1 MTFSPNQFLAN
12 LDAKGGGL
20 AKPSRF
26 KVILPIPELLSKRFK
41 DSFGSNLLNIAN
53 DILDI
58 GEAFR
63 GNGTGVDVA
72 TATKN
77 PSYSFR
83 NDATRWLALQC
94 ESTDLPGKSFSTS
107 DVKIYGPTFKVPN
120 QITYNDISLTFMC
133 NSEFSERKL
142 FDAWMEVIRSPNS
155 HNFRFPKAKG
165 GGSNYMTQI
174 TIIQYNDFVKQIYAL
189 ELQDA
194 FPIGITSQ
202 PVSWSEDGFH
212 RLSVNFSYYK
222 YRTIYDGKYDTND
235 ILASLIGTG
244 VARAQKE
251 VFSKISTL

>member
-1 MTFSPNQFLAN
+1 MSFSPNLFLAN

-26 KVILPIPELLSKRFK
+26 KVILPIPKLLSERFE

-53 DILDI
+53 D
-58 GEAFR
+58 FTNVFQR
-63 GNGTGVDVA
+63 NGNQNNVTER
-72 TATKN
+72 N
-77 PSYSFR
+77 SSYSWR

-94 ESTDLPGKSFSTS
+94 ESTDLPGKSFATS
-107 DVKIYGPTFKVPN
+107 DVKVYGPTYKIPN
-120 QITYNDISLTFMC
+120 QTIYNDISLTFLC

-142 FDAWMEVIRSPNS
+142 FDAWMEVIRSPNT
-155 HNFRFPKAKG
+155 HNFRFPKFD
-165 GGSNYMTQI
+165 GGSTYMTQI

-189 ELQDA
+189 ELEDA

-212 RLSVNFSYYK
+212 RLTVNFAYYK

-235 ILASLIGTG
+235 ILSSLIGTG

>member
-1 MTFSPNQFLAN
+1 MSFSPNLFLAN

-26 KVILPIPELLSKRFK
+26 KVILPIPQLLSIRFK
-41 DSFGSNLLNIAN
+41 DTLGSNLANIAN
-53 DILDI
+53 DFANVIQ
-58 GEAFR
+58 R
-63 GNGTGVDVA
+63 NGNQTNVTERD
-72 TATKN
+72 
-77 PSYSFR
+77 PSYSWKS
-83 NDATRWLALQC
+83 DATRWLALQC
-94 ESTDLPGKSFSTS
+94 ESTELPGKSFATS
-107 DVKIYGPTFKVPN
+107 DVKVYGPTYKIPN
-120 QITYNDISLTFMC
+120 QTTYNDISLTFLC

-142 FDAWMEVIRSPNS
+142 FDAWMETIRSPNT
-155 HNFRFPKAKG
+155 HNFRFPKAKE

-212 RLSVNFSYYK
+212 RLTVNFAYYK

-235 ILASLIGTG
+235 ILSSLIGTG

>member
-20 AKPSRF
+20 AKSSRF
-26 KVILPIPELLSKRFK
+26 QVILPIPELNSKSII
-41 DSFGSNLLNIAN
+41 DSPGSNLLNIAN
-53 DILDI
+53 DIT
-58 GEAFR
+58 EVFQ
-63 GNGTGVDVA
+63 GNGTGVDLQ
-72 TATKN
+72 TKN

-94 ESTDLPGKSFSTS
+94 ESTDLPGKSLLTS

-120 QITYNDISLTFMC
+120 QITYNDITLTFMC

-142 FDAWMEVIRSPNS
+142 FDAWMETICSPNS